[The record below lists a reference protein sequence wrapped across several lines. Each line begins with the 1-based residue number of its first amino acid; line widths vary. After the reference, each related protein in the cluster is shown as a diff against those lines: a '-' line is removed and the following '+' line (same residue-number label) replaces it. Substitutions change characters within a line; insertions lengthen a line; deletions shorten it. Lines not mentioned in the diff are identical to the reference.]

1 MTVEDF
7 LQVDQTA
14 EVFADMTDDSIIN
27 LVKDSDSQNPAFL
40 SGAMKL
46 HSMFLYVPNYVDVF
60 FKCSNKRLICYISIF
75 DSMTV
80 LFLTV

>member
-27 LVKDSDSQNPAFL
+27 LVKDSDSQNPDE
-40 SGAMKL
+40 S
-46 HSMFLYVPNYVDVF
+46 
-60 FKCSNKRLICYISIF
+60 
-75 DSMTV
+75 TV
-80 LFLTV
+80 